1 MVEIY
6 IKFLKTLIK
15 EFDNIEYSKSGVFV
29 APKSVSLCQI
39 LFSRSANLIDNVTS
53 SESFYAREVER
64 IIAGS
69 KRQGG
74 IHKGEMQML
83 IGHLNALLQDIEDGL
98 LSNIE
103 YKISAQRFL
112 DFFDHAKSYLSQ
124 NKKMEASVI
133 ASSVFED
140 TIRKIAKKNN
150 IDFPK
155 LDRLIDELK
164 KSEIISATEVK
175 KYKYYAGIRNE
186 AMHASWDNFTIDEV
200 KDLIN
205 GVESSI
211 EKHLEN

>member
-6 IKFLKTLIK
+6 KNFLKTLIK
-15 EFDNIEYSKSGVFV
+15 EFDNIEYGKSPVFV
-29 APKSVSLCQI
+29 DSKSVSLCQI
-39 LFSRSANLIDNVTS
+39 LFSRSANLIENVTS
-53 SESFYAREVER
+53 SESFYAREAER

-74 IHKGEMQML
+74 IHRGEIQML
-83 IGHLNALLQDIEDGL
+83 IGHLKALLQDIEDGL
-98 LSNIE
+98 LTNIE

-112 DFFDHAKSYLSQ
+112 DFFDHAKTYLTQ

-140 TIRKIAKKNN
+140 TIRKIAKKND

-164 KSEIISATEVK
+164 KAEVISATEAK

-186 AMHASWDNFTIDEV
+186 AMHANWDKFTVDEV

-205 GVESSI
+205 GVENSI
-211 EKHLEN
+211 ENYLEN